1 MHFSILILF
10 HFFMSF
16 NTLLKEWLPGNHSF
30 LSCSAPISPVFSTFS
45 RPPQWPW
52 ALKADVWALSLY
64 SWVNLQAASSVP
76 RAPVMISRDISL
88 TLTPPLQILPE
99 LPTGHRRLDIL
110 NELSCWGPILQ
121 LPSFPISSLP
131 LWKPHTQGSSWQIP
145 LLHSGL
151 LYPLFSHL
159 LPALQISIATFF
171 RLKQSLTWDC
181 DCLLTGF

>member
-76 RAPVMISRDISL
+76 RAPVISRDISL

-131 LWKPHTQGSSWQIP
+131 LWKPHTQGSSGQIP